1 MLTDPQRDHFDSIL
15 EELIADLPEHIW
27 EVLEEVPLIVEDEP
41 TRQLLEEMD
50 VQGYG
55 SELCGLH
62 SGIPLTH
69 RSVEHGSRLPDRM
82 MLFRGPIMRVS
93 GRRLRDL
100 REQIRVTLLHE
111 IGHHFGLDEDDL
123 DDLGYA

>member
-1 MLTDPQRDHFDSIL
+1 MLTDAQREHFDCLL
-15 EELIADLPEHIW
+15 ETLMADLPQHIW

-41 TRQLLEEMD
+41 SRQLLAEMHID
-50 VQGYG
+50 GMY

-123 DDLGYA
+123 EELGYA